1 MKYSYVT
8 EYMVEDPDVCIARS
22 FAKSV
27 KEYPVYVYSE
37 WNNSF
42 HASDSYIVATNEP
55 TAENK
60 LLAKLC
66 INRRELLVA
75 FKSLVEQ
82 RVKTAHELFKLSREY

>member
-1 MKYSYVT
+1 MKYT
-8 EYMVEDPDVCIARS
+8 EYEVEDCDTSTSKS
-22 FAKSV
+22 FAKAV
-27 KEYPVYVYSE
+27 KVFPVYVYPE

-60 LLAKLC
+60 LVANLC

-75 FKSLVEQ
+75 VQSLVDQ
-82 RVKTAHELFKLSREY
+82 RVRVAHELFKLSREY

>member
-1 MKYSYVT
+1 MTYVT
-8 EYMVEDPDVCIARS
+8 EYMIEDPDVSLARS
-22 FAKSV
+22 FAKAV

-42 HASDSYIVATNEP
+42 HASDNYIVATSEP
-55 TAENK
+55 TNEHK
-60 LLAKLC
+60 QLANLC

-75 FKSLVEQ
+75 VQSLVDQ